1 MERTI
6 QDLKNITNGMIGKVY
21 YHKCED
27 DTRYYRTI
35 RLHFNPFSN
44 SIQKQVSNPVYGE
57 VPPGMEAM
65 PPRLM
70 SGLNGMCL
78 SNYDEMFH

>member
-21 YHKCED
+21 YHRCED
-27 DTRYYRTI
+27 DKNYYRTI

-70 SGLNGMCL
+70 GGLNGMCL

>member
-6 QDLKNITNGMIGKVY
+6 QDLRNITNGMIGKIY
-21 YHKCED
+21 YHRCED
-27 DTRYYRTI
+27 DKNYYRTI

-44 SIQKQVSNPVYGE
+44 SIQKQVSNPLYGD
-57 VPPGMEAM
+57 PPIGMEVM

-70 SGLNGMCL
+70 SGLTGMCL

>member
-21 YHKCED
+21 YHRCED
-27 DTRYYRTI
+27 DKNYYRTV

-70 SGLNGMCL
+70 GGLNGMCL

>member
-6 QDLKNITNGMIGKVY
+6 QDLNNITNGMIGKVY

-27 DTRYYRTI
+27 DNRYYRTI

-44 SIQKQVSNPVYGE
+44 SIQKQVSNALYGDPPV
-57 VPPGMEAM
+57 GMEPM

-70 SGLNGMCL
+70 GGLNGMCL
-78 SNYDEMFH
+78 SNEDEMFH

>member
-70 SGLNGMCL
+70 GGLNGMCL